1 MIVIRNALVEDYE
14 QIEAIMQ
21 QVQQMHV
28 SWRSDI
34 YCPCSPVLSLKFF
47 QQLLKEHSLFV
58 AEYDGVTAGVMIL
71 EQRHIENP
79 THVTMDILFVDTMAV
94 DEKYRHKGIGHAFF
108 DYVKTIKQQKNFDSI
123 ELQVNARNED
133 AMKMY
138 AAILLTG
145 LGDAL
150 TVNMRIVPNPGDGI
164 VNAIGQVSGKDMGFS
179 KNLFDSFCVI
189 IKLVIGLFTS
199 RLFYGIGPGTVI
211 AVLATGRVIHI
222 INQFTKYRLD
232 TLAGL

>member
-21 QVQQMHV
+21 QVQQMYV

-34 YCPCSPVLSLKFF
+34 YCPSSPVLSLKFF

-108 DYVKTIKQQKNFDSI
+108 DYVKTNNAALVLVTHDKDIAQLCDIKYQLSNQH
-123 ELQVNARNED
+123 
-133 AMKMY
+133 
-138 AAILLTG
+138 LT
-145 LGDAL
+145 
-150 TVNMRIVPNPGDGI
+150 
-164 VNAIGQVSGKDMGFS
+164 Q
-179 KNLFDSFCVI
+179 C
-189 IKLVIGLFTS
+189 
-199 RLFYGIGPGTVI
+199 
-211 AVLATGRVIHI
+211 
-222 INQFTKYRLD
+222 
-232 TLAGL
+232 